1 MDKILHSFVN
11 GAFAAMKGPLLV
23 LLLVSIVLALAR
35 HPPGRLAARVR
46 GTRRL
51 PR

>member
-11 GAFAAMKGPLLV
+11 GAFAAMKGPVLV

-35 HPPGRLAARVR
+35 HLPAAAIAPPPQTAL
-46 GTRRL
+46 
-51 PR
+51 